1 VRRLIPRHRLLRA
14 ALFGTFAALVCACLS
29 GTAAFAQRGARVG
42 GLGRVG
48 GVGRV
53 GAARIGPPRVI
64 PYGPYRPYGPYP
76 RIFPRRLVYPIGP
89 FFPGFVGPSLGFW
102 EGPYFGLGE
111 FGLGL
116 GYNPIWW
123 QNCGLLYSPYGCNA
137 LPAYYVFGGDE
148 RDLAQL
154 YLTDGTIY
162 NVTDYWLVDNQLH
175 FTTVEESGTKVVEH
189 TIDFNQLDLQKTIDA
204 DTQRGFR
211 FVLRNEPIEQYLRDH
226 PSSGTPA
233 LPQNAPPA
241 GPASQPAPAPQQPR

>member
-1 VRRLIPRHRLLRA
+1 M
-14 ALFGTFAALVCACLS
+14 
-29 GTAAFAQRGARVG
+29 
-42 GLGRVG
+42 
-48 GVGRV
+48 GRV
-53 GAARIGPPRVI
+53 GAVRIAPPRI
-64 PYGPYRPYGPYP
+64 IAYP
-76 RIFPRRLVYPIGP
+76 RPFPRRLIYPIGP
-89 FFPGFVGPSLGFW
+89 FFPGFVSPGFGFWGGSYLGF
-102 EGPYFGLGE
+102 GG

-137 LPAYYVFGGDE
+137 LPPYYVFGGDE

-154 YLTDGTIY
+154 YFTDGTIY

-175 FTTVEESGTKVVEH
+175 FTTVEESGTKVVQH

-204 DTQRGFR
+204 NTQRGFR

-226 PSSGTPA
+226 PSTGTPA

-241 GPASQPAPAPQQPR
+241 GPAPPPAPAAQQPR